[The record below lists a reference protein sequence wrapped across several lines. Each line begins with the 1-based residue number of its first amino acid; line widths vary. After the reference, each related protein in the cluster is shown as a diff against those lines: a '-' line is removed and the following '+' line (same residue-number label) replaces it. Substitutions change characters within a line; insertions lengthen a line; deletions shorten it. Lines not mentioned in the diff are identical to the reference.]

1 MYAKNGTRPQMK
13 NFDSI
18 VILGPT
24 ASGKTKLAVEIAYL
38 ISSEI
43 ISIDSRMVY
52 KKLNIGTGKDLGEYC
67 FENKS
72 IPYHL
77 IDVCEPNE
85 SYHIYQF
92 QQDFKMAFNQI
103 LEAKKTPILC
113 GGSGLYLEAVIKDF
127 IYTGIPVNP
136 LLRAQLEMFSLTQ
149 LQEQFLLLPENSF
162 KKKADLESKK
172 RTIRAH
178 EIAHFLL
185 NNSDFLLPEPKPLEP
200 FIIGL
205 NPTVDLRRENI
216 IKRLHAR
223 MDEGLIEEVSCLL
236 KSGVS
241 FEKLLSLGLEY
252 KFVCEFLMGKYNK
265 QKMIELLGIA
275 IQQFAKRQMTY
286 FRKMEKSGLKIN
298 WVCNHDEALIL
309 LKNKKF
315 IV

>member
-1 MYAKNGTRPQMK
+1 MYAKNGARPQMK
-13 NFDSI
+13 NHDSI
-18 VILGPT
+18 VILGAT

-38 ISSEI
+38 TSSEI

-52 KKLNIGTGKDLGEYC
+52 KNLNIGTGKDLGEYH
-67 FENKS
+67 FENKT

-77 IDVCEPNE
+77 MDVCELHE

-92 QQDFKMAFNQI
+92 QQDFKLAFNQI
-103 LEAKKTPILC
+103 LAARKTPILC

-127 IYTGIPVNP
+127 TYTSIPVNP
-136 LLRAQLEMFSLTQ
+136 LLRAQLEIFSLTQ
-149 LQEQFLLLPENSF
+149 LQELFSLLPENSF
-162 KKKADLESKK
+162 KNKADLASKK
-172 RTIRAH
+172 RSIRAH
-178 EIAHFLL
+178 EIAHFLI
-185 NNSDFLLPEPKPLEP
+185 NNPHFLLPEPKPLEP

-205 NPTVDLRRENI
+205 NPNIDLRRENI

-223 MDEGLIEEVSCLL
+223 MDEGLIEEVACLL

-286 FRKMEKSGLKIN
+286 FRKMEKSGLTIH
-298 WVCNHDEALIL
+298 WVCNHDEAINL
-309 LKNKKF
+309 LKENK
-315 IV
+315 II